1 MATSGWR
8 TEHHLASLQNKLKL
22 WEKTDIYDQST
33 VVPRELDS
41 ICATTNSSSPWTPIA
56 EGNLS
61 KRPLARFYVINN
73 EYITLEPFEIFLY
86 HLHQS
91 LSPYVRNL
99 SEHTNPKNH
108 ILVVWKCGMS
118 NKMLKTAIF
127 HRFQSFMLISGTTN
141 VRRTY
146 SIPIKS
152 VDKMTEKFPGVRVLI
167 LISRWFHF
175 LGVHCILILETFFLS
190 IWKEKK
196 CF

>member
-1 MATSGWR
+1 MATSGRR
-8 TEHHLASLQNKLKL
+8 TEHHLASLQHKLKL

-41 ICATTNSSSPWTPIA
+41 ICATTNSCSPIA

-73 EYITLEPFEIFLY
+73 EYLTLEPFEICLY
-86 HLHQS
+86 LLHQS
-91 LSPYVRNL
+91 LSPYARNL

-108 ILVVWKCGMS
+108 ILVVGKCGMS
-118 NKMLKTAIF
+118 NKMLKTTIF
-127 HRFQSFMLISGTTN
+127 HRFQSFMLICGTTN

-167 LISRWFHF
+167 LISVWFHF

-190 IWKEKK
+190 IWKKK